1 VRSRRLRKTVSMH
14 ASAHAVTQQGICEPR
29 LAGPPAGVHDGIAEL
44 SRLCVAFA
52 VAVAV
57 AATATATAAR
67 STPEQALTEET
78 PPGRAPMQRTIILR
92 AKSGDWCVEHGGSG
106 AE

>member
-29 LAGPPAGVHDGIAEL
+29 LAGPPAGVHEGIAEL

-52 VAVAV
+52 VAAT
-57 AATATATAAR
+57 ATATATATAAR

-78 PPGRAPMQRTIILR
+78 PPGRASMQRTIILR